1 VVINFFALAHLKKTG
16 IKSNKRAQ
24 AILLIVC
31 FLKAL
36 GSVGQ
41 FFDFVATS
49 SSRFWKI
56 FRQLTGGFPGRT
68 DDFRVRF
75 LVTSSLTFENC
86 WWKG

>member
-1 VVINFFALAHLKKTG
+1 VVIDFLLWPTFLKTG
-16 IKSNKRAQ
+16 IKSNKRAH
-24 AILLIVC
+24 AILLIVY

-49 SSRFWKI
+49 SSRFWKV

-75 LVTSSLTFENC
+75 LSDQFLNF
-86 WWKG
+86 

>member
-1 VVINFFALAHLKKTG
+1 
-16 IKSNKRAQ
+16 
-24 AILLIVC
+24 
-31 FLKAL
+31 L

-75 LVTSSLTFENC
+75 LSDQFLDF
-86 WWKG
+86 